1 MIHSTEWTNL
11 NIRWVVIHMR
21 IDAFHKISQLYQMNS
36 TKKVSKISGANS
48 PDSVQIS
55 RMGKEYQIAKQAVAQ
70 TPDIREEKVEAIKER
85 IASGTYDVSANE
97 LADKL
102 INNFFDQSI

>member
-1 MIHSTEWTNL
+1 
-11 NIRWVVIHMR
+11 MR
-21 IDAFHKISQLYQMNS
+21 IDAFNKISQLYKANS
-36 TKKVSKISGANS
+36 TQKVSKMNGVKS
-48 PDSVQIS
+48 PDSVEIS
-55 RMGKEYQIAKQAVAQ
+55 RLGKDYQIAKQAVAQ
-70 TPDIREEKVEAIKER
+70 TPDIRTEKVDAIKER